1 MTSSAKFD
9 AAQLRAADNLAK
21 LDWLKHDPGIA
32 PRIYY
37 CDCQYWGVASP
48 ITLDPL
54 DADLA
59 DQGLELPWRCA
70 GHPAP
75 QPGDQLGG
83 LDIAQLCADPDA
95 VRRLALGEIAMADSP
110 RIAAKPGIDLRRLY
124 NVVASQE
131 QADVISLRV
140 ADLLDAPEPL
150 ARVNALGFFFFF
162 PRAAGA
168 ERLLAVAQDRER
180 LFDSIPNP
188 FHPNRTLSR
197 QLDDALERRATHV
210 KDMAL
215 ITYLRE
221 RLLAGKTTNDL
232 LWAVA
237 TFDWEWIESNAIRI
251 LKADPK
257 QLGPML
263 MSMQKFPLE
272 RILEILLR
280 IQRAEAVT
288 EANMQATCKEIWE
301 ASGAKLAGIRE
312 GLGWA

>member
-1 MTSSAKFD
+1 MS
-9 AAQLRAADNLAK
+9 
-21 LDWLKHDPGIA
+21 
-32 PRIYY
+32 
-37 CDCQYWGVASP
+37 
-48 ITLDPL
+48 
-54 DADLA
+54 
-59 DQGLELPWRCA
+59 
-70 GHPAP
+70 
-75 QPGDQLGG
+75 
-83 LDIAQLCADPDA
+83 
-95 VRRLALGEIAMADSP
+95 DSP

-124 NVVASQE
+124 NVVASRE

-140 ADLLDAPEPL
+140 AALLDAPEPL

-168 ERLLAVAQDRER
+168 ERLLEVAQDRER
-180 LFDSIPNP
+180 LFDSIANP
-188 FHPNRTLSR
+188 FHPKRTLSR

-221 RLLAGKTTNDL
+221 RLLAGKTTDDL

-280 IQRAEAVT
+280 IQRAEVVT
-288 EANMQATCKEIWE
+288 DASMQAICKEIWE
-301 ASGAKLAGIRE
+301 ASSAKLARIRT